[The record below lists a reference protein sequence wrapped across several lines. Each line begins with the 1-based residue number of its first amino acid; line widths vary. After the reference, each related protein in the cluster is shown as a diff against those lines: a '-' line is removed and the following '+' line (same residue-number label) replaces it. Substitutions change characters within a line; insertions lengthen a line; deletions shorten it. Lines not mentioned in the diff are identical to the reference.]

1 MIPGASGVAGWLAS
15 WFSPTTCSTF
25 SSRSPCAPRLR
36 AGVSSAS
43 RLVSPRTAPQS
54 RCVLCKPPG
63 SAALCASAQC
73 TAPLCPAGVFSS
85 LDSGLLAALQPQ
97 SSDGVSE
104 DHESA
109 ARVASFFSVWND
121 AHSSNTWQKPKH
133 SHGVP
138 SACGSSPLAQAPRRS
153 GSGTLSFPA
162 FPSYVSGSGHRPR
175 GWRGASHRCA
185 APCPFSLTFKSS
197 LLLPF

>member
-1 MIPGASGVAGWLAS
+1 MVSFDVLYIAFHPSSDTWRFRCGWVASE
-15 WFSPTTCSTF
+15 
-25 SSRSPCAPRLR
+25 
-36 AGVSSAS
+36 
-43 RLVSPRTAPQS
+43 LVFPHHLLHFQLSLSLRTAPQS
-54 RCVLCKPPG
+54 RHVPCKSPG

-73 TAPLCPAGVFSS
+73 AAPLRPAGVFSS

-133 SHGVP
+133 SHGAP
-138 SACGSSPLAQAPRRS
+138 SACGSPPLAQAPRRS
-153 GSGTLSFPA
+153 GSGTLSFLA
-162 FPSYVSGSGHRPR
+162 FPSSVSGSGHRPR

>member
-109 ARVASFFSVWND
+109 ARVASFQFGTMLTLAIPGRNRST
-121 AHSSNTWQKPKH
+121 HTEQL
-133 SHGVP
+133 
-138 SACGSSPLAQAPRRS
+138 PLAGRLLSLRHRVAPEVEHS
-153 GSGTLSFPA
+153 ASP
-162 FPSYVSGSGHRPR
+162 PSLAPSL
-175 GWRGASHRCA
+175 A
-185 APCPFSLTFKSS
+185 AGIARAAGEGPPIAV
-197 LLLPF
+197 LLPALSR